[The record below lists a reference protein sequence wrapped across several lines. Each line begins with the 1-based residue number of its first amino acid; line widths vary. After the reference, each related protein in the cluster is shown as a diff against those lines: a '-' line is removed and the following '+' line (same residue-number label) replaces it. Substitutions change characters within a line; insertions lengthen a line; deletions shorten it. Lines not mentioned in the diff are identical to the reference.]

1 VTFADA
7 PPTTPGSKCGISSSG
22 ADSVLGHRV
31 VSAPFSP
38 RPLINHGESFAE
50 PLATPAPQVALVLKD
65 AWFVPASHLPVPQ
78 SQSIRRGRQPWE
90 TLVVPVDPLGRIGF
104 CPSHSRTTPVPNECC
119 PHFASG
125 SCPWE
130 NYGAIDSKITF
141 QDAPR
146 GAIRENVCVTARMAP
161 L

>member
-1 VTFADA
+1 MTFADA

-38 RPLINHGESFAE
+38 RPLMNHGESFAE

-65 AWFVPASHLPVPQ
+65 AWFVTASHLPVPQ

-90 TLVVPVDPLGRIGF
+90 ILVVPVDPSGELVFPPEPLANNAR
-104 CPSHSRTTPVPNECC
+104 PERVPPTSRV
-119 PHFASG
+119 AL
-125 SCPWE
+125 
-130 NYGAIDSKITF
+130 
-141 QDAPR
+141 AP
-146 GAIRENVCVTARMAP
+146 GKTTARKHV
-161 L
+161 